1 MAVRTSTRL
10 APLPSETFRG
20 KVAHVTVAS
29 CLVLSGAL
37 FIVSSWDEVNCV
49 AGEFTSSGPC
59 GVGLVWGGT
68 LLSVGIFLAII
79 GGIALFRAARR
90 HVDADGGDGWW
101 VGQAIVVM
109 ICGVLLGLL
118 IPRYEC
124 PPGTTLSPV
133 FKFCVNHD
141 ITYPAP
147 SPGMPWKFAA
157 VGIGIAIGIV
167 MWRWRSMPIWL
178 ATVTVVA
185 ASLGTALFAASQATG
200 IPGFRSFSPAAAVIV
215 PGLLRGPERTRRRG
229 LALSSALRHDARL
242 CGHRAGRITVSS
254 GRRGPDLRT

>member
-1 MAVRTSTRL
+1 ML
-10 APLPSETFRG
+10 
-20 KVAHVTVAS
+20 
-29 CLVLSGAL
+29 LSGAL

-68 LLSVGIFLAII
+68 LLSVGILLAII

-90 HVDADGGDGWW
+90 HVDADGGDGWR
-101 VGQAIVVM
+101 VGQAVVVM

-141 ITYPAP
+141 VTYRAP
-147 SPGMPWKFAA
+147 SPGMP
-157 VGIGIAIGIV
+157 GSS
-167 MWRWRSMPIWL
+167 RRL
-178 ATVTVVA
+178 A
-185 ASLGTALFAASQATG
+185 
-200 IPGFRSFSPAAAVIV
+200 PGSP
-215 PGLLRGPERTRRRG
+215 
-229 LALSSALRHDARL
+229 
-242 CGHRAGRITVSS
+242 S
-254 GRRGPDLRT
+254 GS

>member
-1 MAVRTSTRL
+1 L
-10 APLPSETFRG
+10 L
-20 KVAHVTVAS
+20 
-29 CLVLSGAL
+29 LSGAL

-49 AGEFTSSGPC
+49 SGEFTSSGPC

-68 LLSVGIFLAII
+68 LVAVGIILALV
-79 GGIALFRAARR
+79 GGIVLFRAARR
-90 HVDADGGDGWW
+90 HVDPEGGDGWW

-109 ICGVLLGLL
+109 ICGVLMGLL

-141 ITYPAP
+141 ITFPAS

-167 MWRWRSMPIWL
+167 LWRWRSMPIWL

-185 ASLGTALFAASQATG
+185 ASLGTALFAVSQATG
-200 IPGFRSFSPAAAVIV
+200 IPGFRSVAPAVMVLA
-215 PGLLRGPERTRRRG
+215 PGLPPGSRT
-229 LALSSALRHDARL
+229 D
-242 CGHRAGRITVSS
+242 
-254 GRRGPDLRT
+254 

>member
-10 APLPSETFRG
+10 APLPPETFRA
-20 KVAHVTVAS
+20 KVAHITVG
-29 CLVLSGAL
+29 CCMLLSGAL

-49 AGEFTSSGPC
+49 TGEFTSSGPC
-59 GVGLVWGGT
+59 GVGLVFGGT
-68 LLSVGIFLAII
+68 LLVVGIFLVLI
-79 GGIALFRAARR
+79 GGIVLFRAARR
-90 HVDADGGDGWW
+90 HVDAEGGDGWW
-101 VGQAIVVM
+101 AGQAFVVM
-109 ICGVLLGLL
+109 ISGVLLGLL

-124 PPGTTLSPV
+124 PPGTALSPV

-157 VGIGIAIGIV
+157 VGVGIAIGVV
-167 MWRWRSMPIWL
+167 MLRWRSMPIWL

-185 ASLGTALFAASQATG
+185 ASLGTALFAVSQGTG
-200 IPGFRSFSPAAAVIV
+200 IPGFRSFAPAAAVVV

-229 LALSSALRHDARL
+229 LALRGTLGHDARL

>member
-1 MAVRTSTRL
+1 MAERTSTRL
-10 APLPSETFRG
+10 APLPPETFRG
-20 KVAHVTVAS
+20 KVAHVTVG
-29 CLVLSGAL
+29 CCMVLSGAL
-37 FIVSSWDEVNCV
+37 FIASSWDEVNCV

-59 GVGLVWGGT
+59 GVGLVFGGT
-68 LLSVGIFLAII
+68 LLVAGIFLAFI
-79 GGIALFRAARR
+79 GSIVLFRAVRR
-90 HVDADGGDGWW
+90 HVDPEGGNGWW
-101 VGQAIVVM
+101 AGQAIVVM

-124 PPGTTLSPV
+124 PPDTTLSPV

-157 VGIGIAIGIV
+157 VGAGIVIGIG

-185 ASLGTALFAASQATG
+185 ASLGTALFAVSQATG
-200 IPGFRSFSPAAAVIV
+200 IPGFRSFAPAAAVIV
-215 PGLLRGPERTRRRG
+215 PALLQGSERTRRRG
-229 LALSSALRHDARL
+229 LALRGSLGHDARL

-254 GRRGPDLRT
+254 SRRGPDLRT